1 MYVYIRYQEIN
12 WTLGH
17 YSLYL
22 PGNQL
27 KYLPRKLLVNLYF
40 FVVSGQKKKIKVYLF
55 VFLCFLLSP
64 WLCIPIFLSSGFV
77 FVFYYTSI
85 SALSYVLFSPS
96 TQDECSSIFHL
107 ISFSTPILYFLHPL
121 AYFASA
127 PIFHSKLTS
136 PFIIFIYT
144 QTCKKTLYLNIAN
157 QQNVKLSWLLLLLSF
172 LNPPFLTSHTP
183 PNSYNTPDT

>member
-1 MYVYIRYQEIN
+1 M
-12 WTLGH
+12 
-17 YSLYL
+17 
-22 PGNQL
+22 
-27 KYLPRKLLVNLYF
+27 
-40 FVVSGQKKKIKVYLF
+40 YLF

-64 WLCIPIFLSSGFV
+64 WLCILILFPFFLSSGFV

-96 TQDECSSIFHL
+96 TQDECSSIFHPL
-107 ISFSTPILYFLHPL
+107 SPLVPPFYISYTFSLLCICTHFPFQISITFHNLHLYPD
-121 AYFASA
+121 
-127 PIFHSKLTS
+127 
-136 PFIIFIYT
+136 
-144 QTCKKTLYLNIAN
+144 LNIAN